1 MCPPRDFTE
10 EANARS
16 PQIQIVTRGRP
27 IENDLL
33 VMRFLVIVRG
43 QLKVKLLYLRRKLE
57 VGTLRYFFHFVSNGS
72 MYEDPKGEHFSSI
85 EEALDNARVMAA
97 MLNLDGLHNRTQMI
111 LVTDQAGA
119 ELARVDIGDQ
129 RSAGW
134 EGD

>member
-1 MCPPRDFTE
+1 
-10 EANARS
+10 
-16 PQIQIVTRGRP
+16 
-27 IENDLL
+27 
-33 VMRFLVIVRG
+33 MRFLVIVRG
-43 QLKVKLLYLRRKLE
+43 QFKVKLLYLRGKLE

-119 ELARVDIGDQ
+119 ELARVDIGNQ
-129 RSAGW
+129 RSAGR
-134 EGD
+134 EGDEPK